1 MQRRSALHVAGILNG
16 IDKKLYNPWTD
27 KALCS
32 RFSKNQPQGKQ
43 KCKFALQT
51 ALGLE
56 QSEERPVAAV
66 ISRLTNQKGLDL
78 FRAVIPGLLDLGAQ
92 LVILGMGDAEYERMF
107 ADLAAINPSSV
118 AFRAEMNDSLARQI
132 YAGAD
137 IFLMPSAFEPCGLS
151 QLLAMRYGAI
161 PVVRET
167 GGLADT
173 VIPYNRFTDEGTGF
187 SFRNYSA
194 DELYNAS
201 RAAIELYCGDKAA
214 WQRLTARAMAADFG
228 WSRSAGE
235 YLHLYKTLKMN

>member
-1 MQRRSALHVAGILNG
+1 M
-16 IDKKLYNPWTD
+16 
-27 KALCS
+27 
-32 RFSKNQPQGKQ
+32 
-43 KCKFALQT
+43 
-51 ALGLE
+51 GLE

-151 QLLAMRYGAI
+151 QLLAMRYGAF
-161 PVVRET
+161 PLCAKREALRT
-167 GGLADT
+167 L
-173 VIPYNRFTDEGTGF
+173 
-187 SFRNYSA
+187 SFPIT
-194 DELYNAS
+194 AS
-201 RAAIELYCGDKAA
+201 RT
-214 WQRLTARAMAADFG
+214 RARAFPSETILRTSCIMLPVPQSSFIAETKPLGKGSPPAQ
-228 WSRSAGE
+228 WRRISAGAE
-235 YLHLYKTLKMN
+235 VQGNTFTCIKRSK

>member
-1 MQRRSALHVAGILNG
+1 M
-16 IDKKLYNPWTD
+16 
-27 KALCS
+27 
-32 RFSKNQPQGKQ
+32 
-43 KCKFALQT
+43 
-51 ALGLE
+51 GLE

-107 ADLAAINPSSV
+107 ADLAAINPSSA
-118 AFRAEMNDSLARQI
+118 AFRAEMNDALARQI

-173 VIPYNRFTDEGTGF
+173 VIPYNRFTDEGTAF
-187 SFRNYSA
+187 PSETILRTSCIMLPVLQSSFIAETKPLGKGSPPAQWR
-194 DELYNAS
+194 
-201 RAAIELYCGDKAA
+201 RI
-214 WQRLTARAMAADFG
+214 
-228 WSRSAGE
+228 SAGAE
-235 YLHLYKTLKMN
+235 VQGNTFTCIKRSK

>member
-1 MQRRSALHVAGILNG
+1 MQPFL
-16 IDKKLYNPWTD
+16 
-27 KALCS
+27 
-32 RFSKNQPQGKQ
+32 KNQPQGKQ
-43 KCKFALQT
+43 KCKSALQT

>member
-1 MQRRSALHVAGILNG
+1 
-16 IDKKLYNPWTD
+16 
-27 KALCS
+27 
-32 RFSKNQPQGKQ
+32 
-43 KCKFALQT
+43 
-51 ALGLE
+51 
-56 QSEERPVAAV
+56 
-66 ISRLTNQKGLDL
+66 
-78 FRAVIPGLLDLGAQ
+78 
-92 LVILGMGDAEYERMF
+92 MGDAEYERMF

-118 AFRAEMNDSLARQI
+118 AFRAEMNDALARRI